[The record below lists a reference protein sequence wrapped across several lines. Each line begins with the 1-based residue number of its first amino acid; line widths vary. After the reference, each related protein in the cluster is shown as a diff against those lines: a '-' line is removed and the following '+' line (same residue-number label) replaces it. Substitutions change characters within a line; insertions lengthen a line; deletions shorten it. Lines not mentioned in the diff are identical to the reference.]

1 MSIMNIK
8 VGLIIIFITI
18 PCIILT
24 FKAVQHIIKGLP
36 SGEKVKMKEL
46 KIGLVYIIIIIIIY
60 TVISNL
66 ILIKLH

>member
-24 FKAVQHIIKGLP
+24 FKAVQHIMKGLP

-46 KIGLVYIIIIIIIY
+46 KIGLVYIIIIIY

>member
-1 MSIMNIK
+1 MNTK

-24 FKAVQHIIKGLP
+24 FKAVQHIMKGLP

>member
-8 VGLIIIFITI
+8 VGLIIIFITT

-24 FKAVQHIIKGLP
+24 FKAVQHIMKGLP

-46 KIGLVYIIIIIIIY
+46 KIGLVYIIIIIY

>member
-1 MSIMNIK
+1 MNIK

-24 FKAVQHIIKGLP
+24 FKAVQHIMKGLP